1 MKDKKITLDQMQ
13 KMAQFYGIQKVA
25 SLQAVHEVECRG
37 NGFNP
42 DDTPVILFERH
53 VFRQRL
59 IANKKLTALEKAQK
73 ERPDLCNKLSGGYG
87 LYSQQHTK
95 LAAAANYDRTSAL
108 EACSWG
114 IGQVMGY
121 HWQSLGYVS
130 LQAFVNEMYKDEASQ
145 LNAMCRYIKV
155 NHLID
160 ALNQQDWKKFARGY
174 NGVAY
179 AKNQY
184 DKKLATAFKKFNE
197 A

>member
-1 MKDKKITLDQMQ
+1 MNNKKITIDQM
-13 KMAQFYGIQKVA
+13 KNIAKLYGIHKVA
-25 SLQAVHEVECRG
+25 SLRAVHEVECRG

-59 IANKKLTALEKAQK
+59 IVNKKITALEKAEK
-73 ERPDLCNKLSGGYG
+73 ERPDLCNKLGGGYG
-87 LYSQQHTK
+87 LYSQQHNK
-95 LAAAANYDRTSAL
+95 LAAAAKYDRTSAL

-121 HWQSLGYVS
+121 HWLSLGYVS
-130 LQAFVNEMYKDEASQ
+130 LQAFINEMYKDEAAQ
-145 LNAMCRYIKV
+145 LDAMCRYIKT

-160 ALNQQDWKKFARGY
+160 ALNTQDWKKFARGY

-184 DKKLATAFKKFNE
+184 DKKLATAFDKFNE